1 MEKVCSFDI
10 YLCNTA
16 DLIDN
21 CSWLYSLILTID
33 ANFRLKNKD
42 RLKVTNSPALSD
54 GLGHFVPE
62 EPYQTYI
69 KKYGFQEEV
78 CHFHGL
84 LNMKY

>member
-1 MEKVCSFDI
+1 M
-10 YLCNTA
+10 
-16 DLIDN
+16 IDK
-21 CSWLYSLILTID
+21 CRWLYALILTID

-69 KKYGFQEEV
+69 KKYGYQEEV
-78 CHFHGL
+78 RGFHGL
-84 LNMKY
+84 RIAKY